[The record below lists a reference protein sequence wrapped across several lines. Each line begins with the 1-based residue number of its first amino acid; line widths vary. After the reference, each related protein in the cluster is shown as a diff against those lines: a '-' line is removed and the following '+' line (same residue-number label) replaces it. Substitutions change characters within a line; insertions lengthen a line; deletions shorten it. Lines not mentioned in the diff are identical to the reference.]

1 MGVRKL
7 SCIQTMYFQIFKKE
21 KKKKRIEINRNNKI
35 KQQRIEKGKEK
46 DG

>member
-1 MGVRKL
+1 
-7 SCIQTMYFQIFKKE
+7 MYFQIFKKE